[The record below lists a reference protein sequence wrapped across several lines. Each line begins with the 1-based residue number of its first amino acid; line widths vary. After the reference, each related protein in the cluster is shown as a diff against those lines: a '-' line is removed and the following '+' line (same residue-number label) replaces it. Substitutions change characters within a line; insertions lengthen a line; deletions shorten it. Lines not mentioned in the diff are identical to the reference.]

1 MGISDTGD
9 EFDTIA
15 ETIAESKPVP
25 TSLDLG
31 FDLEV
36 DEAIPEG
43 KCSRL
48 SVSFNLLRSII
59 LKSTTK
65 PLSFFIFFLIFD
77 S

>member
-43 KCSRL
+43 KCSLL
-48 SVSFNLLRSII
+48 SVAFNPVS
-59 LKSTTK
+59 S
-65 PLSFFIFFLIFD
+65 
-77 S
+77 